1 MVKTQKKIAE
11 EVSAQ
16 YADTIRDTEDD
27 TLEEWSVSV
36 YQELVELEKQLR
48 EGRDRAKEL
57 EQSKVDKRVVYKR
70 DGTPESLAIWHDEV
84 KKASDFQVRLKEM
97 REERKVLS
105 ALSDILASEVKR
117 RKEAQGG
124 GEMDAVQDTAGVE
137 LSSYGGGDKKEN
149 VPIPMESCPWCN
161 HTYTV
166 RDGKVNTKLGPDGS
180 LMQFR
185 KCQCREMAP
194 PCRNCPRCKDN
205 GELMAADVVQQ
216 LEICRENE
224 ACDICSCEC
233 PGGGRWIEGDEDSRK
248 KYREKTEQ
256 RHRLLAQFLGLEGSS
271 PCDALVLN
279 DTHCRDEDLERFR
292 KNLPADIRNQ
302 IDMVSAT
309 RMLVHDGPFETHDD
323 DDDHDATQCP
333 GCQVEKPK
341 KKRKKQ
347 VDSR

>member
-27 TLEEWSVSV
+27 KLAEWSVSV
-36 YQELVELEKQLR
+36 YKELLELEKQLR

-57 EQSKVDKRVVYKR
+57 EQSKVEKRVAYKR
-70 DGTPESLAIWHDEV
+70 DGKPESLAIWHDEV

-105 ALSDILASEVKR
+105 SLSDILASEVKR
-117 RKEAQGG
+117 RKEAQAAA
-124 GEMDAVQDTAGVE
+124 EIHAMQEKTRE
-137 LSSYGGGDKKEN
+137 SFPGGDMEKKES
-149 VPIPMESCPWCN
+149 VSIPVESCPWCN

-166 RDGKVNTKLGPDGS
+166 RDGKVNTKLGPDGT

-205 GELMAADVVQQ
+205 GELMAADVDQQ

-233 PGGGRWIEGDEDSRK
+233 PGGGRWIEGDDDSRK

-256 RHRLLAQFLGLEGSS
+256 RHKLLAQFLGLDGSS
-271 PCDALVLN
+271 PSDALVLSDHPSEN
-279 DTHCRDEDLERFR
+279 EDLERFR

-309 RMLVHDGPFETHDD
+309 RMLAHDGAFDTHDD
-323 DDDHDATQCP
+323 DQHDASQCP

-347 VDSR
+347 ANSE